1 MKDELTSLS
10 FSMESNKG
18 VYALL
23 LGSGISYSASIPT
36 GWGILKLLCKRIM
49 ELEGEYEL
57 DEIKWYTEKF
67 GKEPL
72 YDEIIGMLAKTPAER
87 NGLLSEFFEPS
98 EEDIQEGR
106 KVPTEAHRSIAN
118 LVSQGYVRVIVTTNF
133 DRLLEQAMDDLNVQY
148 QTLYH
153 ESDIAGMKPLAHAEC
168 TVLKIHGDYRD
179 TRFKNI
185 TDELSSYPK
194 SINEILGRIFDEYG
208 LIVSGWSAEWDTALR
223 DAIKS
228 VKGRRYSWY
237 WHSFNENLSG
247 PAKELV
253 KFRDG
258 SVITDSQGADHF
270 FSELNENV
278 SHIKNMKKSHPDNL
292 QVRIKRLK
300 SYIFENNESQIRDLL
315 THETKILLGKLN
327 TMDTNQDTDI
337 EKMQEWINEIKEFTK
352 PLAVLTSIIAYYG
365 KTHSLKMLLI
375 ETLER
380 LTSADNNG
388 GKVVLIGL
396 KYIPIQSVFY
406 SIGISLVMAEKY
418 KLLNDIFTKPRVRD
432 RIQRRESFAWYISA
446 KSELVSAF
454 EQLQPKQQKYFLP
467 FEVIF
472 LKPYMEKVFT
482 ENNLAFDTSEFQIY
496 YDVFEFIR
504 AVKARYQDDHYYF
517 SGCFG
522 YAYDRS
528 HIDKFLIE
536 GSSEKDW
543 EVLSLFDNKRENFEE
558 SLKELVAD
566 LNKEFRFSGS
576 GLLESFLVEE

>member
-1 MKDELTSLS
+1 MKDGLTSLS

-49 ELEGEYEL
+49 ELEGECEQ

-72 YDEIIGMLAKTPAER
+72 YDEIIGMLAKTPSER

-133 DRLLEQAMDDLNVQY
+133 DRLLEQAMDELNVQY

-153 ESDIAGMKPLAHAEC
+153 ESDIGGMKPLAHAEC

-185 TDELSSYPK
+185 TDELSSYPEP
-194 SINEILGRIFDEYG
+194 INEILGRIFDEYG

-223 DAIKS
+223 DAIKC

-237 WHSFNENLSG
+237 WHSFNDTLSEH
-247 PAKELV
+247 AKELV

-270 FSELNENV
+270 FSELYENV

-300 SYIFENNESQIRDLL
+300 SYIFDNNESQIRDLL
-315 THETKILLGKLN
+315 TQETKIVLEKLN
-327 TMDTNQDTDI
+327 TMETNQDVNI
-337 EKMQEWINEIKEFTK
+337 EKMQEWIKEIKEFTK
-352 PLAVLTSIIAYYG
+352 PLAILTSIIAYYG
-365 KTHSLKMLLI
+365 KTNSQIKLLI

-380 LTSADNNG
+380 LTSADNND

-396 KYIPIQSVFY
+396 KYLPIQSVFY
-406 SIGISLVMAEKY
+406 GIGISLVMAEKY
-418 KLLNDIFTKPRVRD
+418 KVLNDIFTKPRVRD
-432 RIQRRESFAWYISA
+432 RIQRRGSFAWYISA
-446 KSELVSAF
+446 KSELFSAF
-454 EQLQPKQQKYFLP
+454 EQLQPKQQNYFLP

-472 LKPYMEKVFT
+472 LKPYMEQVFT
-482 ENNLAFDTSEFQIY
+482 ENNLAFDTSEFEIY
-496 YDVFEFIR
+496 YDMFEFIR
-504 AVKARYQDDHYYF
+504 AVKARYQDDHHYF

-528 HIDKFLIE
+528 HIEKFLIE
-536 GSSEKDW
+536 GSAEKDW
-543 EVLSLFDNKRENFEE
+543 KVLSLFDNKRENFEE
-558 SLKELVAD
+558 SLKELVED
-566 LNKEFRFSGS
+566 LNKEFRFNGS